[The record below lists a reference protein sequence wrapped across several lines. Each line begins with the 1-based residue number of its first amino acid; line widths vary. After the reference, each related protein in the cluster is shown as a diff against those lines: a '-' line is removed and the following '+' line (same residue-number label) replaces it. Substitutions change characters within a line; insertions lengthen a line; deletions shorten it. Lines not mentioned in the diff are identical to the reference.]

1 MKRTENRIM
10 AELLFWFFV
19 SFVVGALY
27 GGVLVWEF
35 MK

>member
-1 MKRTENRIM
+1 MRRLEHRIV

-19 SFVVGALY
+19 SFVVGVLY